1 MDSLPSKPLYITC
14 ILIKKIANMLEVI
27 NLYFIIPH
35 FFVYMRS
42 RWSIA
47 LAKKLNKPL
56 VNPIQICFVVN
67 FLLIIFIFLLHILF
81 LYILWLESRTLR
93 SWIGHFVLINQKPW
107 IIETISQNQVRK
119 KENSFIL
126 SNKSFKNKVQP
137 IFNINAWMYVPMKM
151 YEA

>member
-1 MDSLPSKPLYITC
+1 MDSLPSEPLCHLYTDKEDSKHVRSDLTC
-14 ILIKKIANMLEVI
+14 ILLFHISLSIWEVGEVLHWPK
-27 NLYFIIPH
+27 N
-35 FFVYMRS
+35 
-42 RWSIA
+42 
-47 LAKKLNKPL
+47 LNKLL

-93 SWIGHFVLINQKPW
+93 SWIGYFVLINQKPW

-119 KENSFIL
+119 KENSFIP

-137 IFNINAWMYVPMKM
+137 IFNISAWMYVPMKM